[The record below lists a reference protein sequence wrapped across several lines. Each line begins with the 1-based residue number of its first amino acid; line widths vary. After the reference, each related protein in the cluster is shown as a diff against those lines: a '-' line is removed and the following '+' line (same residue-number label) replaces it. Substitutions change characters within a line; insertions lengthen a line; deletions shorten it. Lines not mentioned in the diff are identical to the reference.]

1 MSNKTCVVTILD
13 SQLAMPNIGL
23 CDPSGAILFWTCL
36 ATFVIQFARHA
47 LWSLTSV
54 TKYEILAEA
63 RSKRCDIWKPESWG
77 KVMSLAFI
85 QLGKTLLWVVSLL
98 IIVNANYAVIITH
111 TVADVFS
118 CIFWIVMV
126 RKMKTKKITEQ
137 AIERAIETDEEHWAK
152 FCTDILNK
160 FDEIKKEIDIKEK
173 VLINSTEPKQQSQL
187 RLRKNHDLTF

>member
-1 MSNKTCVVTILD
+1 MSNKTCVTTILD
-13 SQLAMPNIGL
+13 GQLAMPNIGL
-23 CDPSGAILFWTCL
+23 CDPSGTILFWTCL
-36 ATFVIQFARHA
+36 ATFIIQFARHA

-63 RSKRCDIWKPESWG
+63 RSKRCDILKPETWG

-98 IIVNANYAVIITH
+98 IIVNANYAVIVTH

-152 FCTDILNK
+152 FCIGIIDR
-160 FDEIKKEIDIKEK
+160 FEQIKKEIDVKKE
-173 VLINSTEPKQQSQL
+173 VLIKSTAHKEEPQL
-187 RLRKNHDLTF
+187 RLRKNQDLTF

>member
-1 MSNKTCVVTILD
+1 MSNKTCVTTILD
-13 SQLAMPNIGL
+13 GQLAMPNIGL
-23 CDPSGAILFWTCL
+23 CDPSETILFWTCL

-63 RSKRCDIWKPESWG
+63 RSKRCDLWNPNTWG

-137 AIERAIETDEEHWAK
+137 AIERAIETDEEQWAK
-152 FCTDILNK
+152 FCNEILDK
-160 FDEIKKEIDIKEK
+160 FDKIKKEIDDKKE
-173 VLINSTEPKQQSQL
+173 VLIKSTEPKEEPQL
-187 RLRKNHDLTF
+187 RLRKTQDLTF